1 MARENW
7 SSRGG
12 DAAPWLVLGLVCLA
26 VVLSMTTWFS
36 ATAIAPELIAH
47 WNLSPSA
54 ASWLTNGVQVGFVI
68 GAVAASIVNLPDIV
82 PLNRLMAASAAL
94 AAAANVALLFEPNTA
109 LLILARVVVGI
120 ALAGVYPPA
129 LKLIATW
136 FSARRGIALG
146 AVIAALTIGSSL
158 PHLLRSLTASFDWQN
173 VVIASS
179 ALTLAGAFVFLF
191 AAIEG
196 PYPFSK
202 ARFNPRQIGV
212 VIRQRPFVLVT
223 IGYLGHMWELY
234 AVWAWLLLFTQA
246 YLANNP
252 SVDPGAASII
262 TFTAIAIGAVG
273 CLLGGFLSDR
283 IGRAKTAAGMMVVS
297 GTCAFLAG
305 FAFAGPVWIFVFILL
320 IWGISIIG
328 DSAQFSA
335 ATTEVSDPAYVGT
348 ALSMQLGLGFAMT
361 IAAIWLLPQLAE
373 VLGSWRWVFMAV
385 VPGPIIGTIA
395 MIRFQ
400 TLTPK
405 TGS

>member
-1 MARENW
+1 MSLHGRDT
-7 SSRGG
+7 G
-12 DAAPWLVLGLVCLA
+12 PWLVLGLVCLA
-26 VVLSMTTWFS
+26 IVLSMTTWFS

-47 WNLSPSA
+47 WGLSPSA
-54 ASWLTNGVQVGFVI
+54 ASWLTNGVQVGFVV
-68 GAVAASIVNLPDIV
+68 GAVAASVVNLPDIV

-94 AAAANVALLFEPNTA
+94 AAAANIALLFEPNTV
-109 LLILARVVVGI
+109 LLILARVLVGI

-146 AVIAALTIGSSL
+146 AVIAALTVGSSL

-173 VVIASS
+173 VVTASS
-179 ALTLAGAFVFLF
+179 ALTLVGAVIFLF
-191 AAIEG
+191 AAVEG
-196 PYPFSK
+196 PHPFSK

-234 AVWAWLLLFTQA
+234 AVWAWLLLFIQA
-246 YLANNP
+246 FLAANP
-252 SVDPGAASII
+252 SPEPATASMI
-262 TFTAIAIGAVG
+262 TFAAIAIGAVG
-273 CLLGGFLSDR
+273 CLLGGVLSDR
-283 IGRAKTAAGMMVVS
+283 IGRAKTAAGMMIVS

-305 FAFAGPVWIFVFILL
+305 FAFAAPLWIFVAVLL

-348 ALSMQLGLGFAMT
+348 ALSMQLGLGFALT
-361 IAAIWLLPQLAE
+361 ILAIWLLPQLAE
-373 VLGSWRWVFMAV
+373 ALGSWRWVFLAV
-385 VPGPIIGTIA
+385 VPGPIIGTFA

-400 TLTPK
+400 SLT
-405 TGS
+405 SARDF

>member
-1 MARENW
+1 M
-7 SSRGG
+7 SSHDRN
-12 DAAPWLVLGLVCLA
+12 AAWLILGLVCLA

-36 ATAIAPELIAH
+36 ATAIAPELISH
-47 WNLSPSA
+47 WGLSPSA
-54 ASWLTNGVQVGFVI
+54 ASWLTNGVQVGFVV
-68 GAVAASIVNLPDIV
+68 GAVTASVVNLPDIV

-94 AAAANVALLFEPNTA
+94 AAAANIALLFEPSPS
-109 LLILARVVVGI
+109 LLILARVLVGI

-179 ALTLAGAFVFLF
+179 ALTLAGAVVFLF
-191 AAIEG
+191 AAVEG

-246 YLANNP
+246 YLAANP
-252 SVDPGAASII
+252 SPDPSTASII
-262 TFTAIAIGAVG
+262 TFAAIAIGAVG
-273 CLLGGFLSDR
+273 CLLGGVLSDR
-283 IGRAKTAAGMMVVS
+283 IGRAKTAAGMMIVS

-305 FAFAGPVWIFVFILL
+305 FAFAAPLWVFVAVLL
-320 IWGISIIG
+320 VWGISIIG

-348 ALSMQLGLGFAMT
+348 ALSMQLGLGFALT
-361 IAAIWLLPQLAE
+361 ILAIWLLPQLAE
-373 VLGSWRWVFMAV
+373 AFGSWRWVFMAV
-385 VPGPIIGTIA
+385 VPGPIIGTLA

-400 TLTPK
+400 SWTSARK
-405 TGS
+405 TSST